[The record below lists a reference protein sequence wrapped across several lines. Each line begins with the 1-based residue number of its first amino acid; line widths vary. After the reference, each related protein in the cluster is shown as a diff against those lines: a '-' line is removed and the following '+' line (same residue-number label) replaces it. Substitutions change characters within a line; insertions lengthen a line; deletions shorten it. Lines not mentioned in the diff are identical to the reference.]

1 MYPLLSPQWRAAGRP
16 TITPYHA
23 HSESP
28 ATMTTSLNNSRS
40 GDSLLEINKM
50 DVYSISTFPISPPHT
65 SSVYMKYEINQF
77 RQSFDGII
85 FEKMVEMLGWHV

>member
-1 MYPLLSPQWRAAGRP
+1 MIFALVAFFIVTRIQIRREMMYPLLSPQWRAAGRP

-40 GDSLLEINKM
+40 GDRLLEINKM
-50 DVYSISTFPISPPHT
+50 DVYNISIFPISPPHT
-65 SSVYMKYEINQF
+65 S
-77 RQSFDGII
+77 
-85 FEKMVEMLGWHV
+85 